1 MVGATLLWSIAGV
14 VTRHL
19 DSAASFE
26 TTFWRSFFNAV
37 ALVLLLGGLR
47 GFGPLSRSL
56 RKGGGILWL
65 SGGCWA
71 VMFTAFM
78 LALTMTTVA
87 NVLVTMAIAPLLTAL
102 IARVALGQRQPV
114 RTWAAI
120 FVAGI
125 GIGWMYAHEL
135 GGAGAG
141 AWAGIAIAL
150 CVPGAAAI
158 NWTAIQKSSRGGDDL
173 LPAVLIG
180 AVLSSAVT
188 LLPALP
194 MRASAHDIGLLALLG
209 VAQLAVPCLVAV
221 AAARRLAAP
230 EAALLS
236 LLEIV
241 FGVTWTWLF
250 TAEAPSR
257 DVLFG
262 GALVV
267 GALVANEA
275 LALRGPRVPTSCP
288 HLADAGRSSNTT

>member
-26 TTFWRSFFNAV
+26 ATFWRSFFNAV
-37 ALVLLLGGLR
+37 ALVVLLGGLR
-47 GFGPLSRSL
+47 GVATLGASL
-56 RKGGGILWL
+56 RYGGAILWL

-78 LALTMTTVA
+78 LAITMTTVA
-87 NVLVTMAIAPLLTAL
+87 NVLVTMALAPLLTAL
-102 IARVALGQRQPV
+102 VARVALGQRLPA

-120 FVAGI
+120 VVAGI

-135 GGAGAG
+135 AVAGAS
-141 AWAGIAIAL
+141 AWLGIAIAL
-150 CVPGAAAI
+150 GVPVAAAV
-158 NWTAIQKSSRGGDDL
+158 NWTAIQKSSRGDGDL

-209 VAQLAVPCLVAV
+209 LAQLAVPCLVAV

-250 TAEAPSR
+250 TAEVASR
-257 DVLFG
+257 DVLVG
-262 GALVV
+262 GVLVV
-267 GALVANEA
+267 GALVANET
-275 LALRGPRVPTSCP
+275 LALRRGSGVAAAT
-288 HLADAGRSSNTT
+288 